1 MQLNKAI
8 PKNERDTI
16 QKIPKQFLL
25 VITFLISFHIANAQ
39 HNYSNKFNEKG
50 GKIFSLGLE
59 HVSGFNTSL
68 ECYSLRAGYGSML
81 LKNLTISSFLDLS
94 ITNGF
99 QVVRT
104 FENSA
109 KIRQENF
116 GLGTSF
122 LLRWYPLH
130 LGKMK
135 VFIDVG
141 GGILYTFERFPYQG
155 TKLNFTA
162 RPGVGIAMH
171 FDDNKQIVFGINRFH
186 LSNGLGYNHPS
197 NPAFDGL
204 GLFTSI
210 VIRKK

>member
-1 MQLNKAI
+1 MQLNKTI

-16 QKIPKQFLL
+16 QKIPKQFLFA
-25 VITFLISFHIANAQ
+25 ITFLISFHVTNAQ
-39 HNYSNKFNEKG
+39 HNYSSDFYEKG
-50 GKIFSLGLE
+50 GKIFSLGFE
-59 HVSGFNTSL
+59 HVSGFDSSL

-94 ITNGF
+94 TTNGF

-109 KIRQENF
+109 KIKQENF

-135 VFIDVG
+135 IFIDVG

-162 RPGVGIAMH
+162 RPGVGLAIH
-171 FDDNKQIVFGINRFH
+171 FNENKQIVLGINRFH
-186 LSNGLGYNHPS
+186 LSNGLGYNHPT

-204 GLFTSI
+204 GLFASL
-210 VIRKK
+210 VLRKK

>member
-1 MQLNKAI
+1 MQLNKVI
-8 PKNERDTI
+8 PKNECDTI

-25 VITFLISFHIANAQ
+25 VITFLISFHVINAQ
-39 HNYSNKFNEKG
+39 HNFSSEFYKKG
-50 GKIFSLGLE
+50 GKIFSLGFE

-81 LKNLTISSFLDLS
+81 LKNLTVFSFLDLS
-94 ITNGF
+94 TTNGF
-99 QVVRT
+99 QVIGSD
-104 FENSA
+104 ENLL
-109 KIRQENF
+109 KTRQKSF

-122 LLRWYPLH
+122 LLRWYLLH
-130 LGKMK
+130 SGKIKM
-135 VFIDVG
+135 FIDVG

-204 GLFTSI
+204 GLFASI